1 MGAELLRTAIQAMTV
16 KAHGLSLNERT
27 LLERVIRSREP
38 SLVPLLDRL
47 GRFSLTD
54 EEREHLRSVL
64 AAELCE
70 RGLDEEDEPTSY
82 GRALDDVIGKLMFY

>member
-1 MGAELLRTAIQAMTV
+1 MTV
-16 KAHGLSLNERT
+16 KARGLSLNERT

-47 GRFSLTD
+47 GRLSLTE
-54 EEREHLRSVL
+54 EEREDLRSVL
-64 AAELCE
+64 ADELCE